1 MAKKKDLR
9 EEVAEEVRKFWGE
22 ALKGLRKLGEEATEL
37 SKRSEEKIVEASRK
51 FGKEA
56 TGMARRG
63 EEKIIGVSRMG
74 KLSLDLMGLKKR
86 KEEKLKEI
94 GAEVYRAGP
103 DKLNLSSLKKL
114 CKEVKKMEGEVGKK
128 EKEIKTLKKMVKGT
142 SKPRKKKT

>member
-1 MAKKKDLR
+1 MAKEKDLK
-9 EEVAEEVRKFWGE
+9 EEVAEEIKKFWGE
-22 ALKGLRKLGEEATEL
+22 ALKGLKKLGEEATEL
-37 SKRSEEKIVEASRK
+37 SKRSEGKIVEVSKK
-51 FGKEA
+51 FRKEA

-103 DKLNLSSLKKL
+103 DELNLSSLI
-114 CKEVKKMEGEVGKK
+114 CKEVKKIEGEVRKK